1 MEPTVLTTTATIHQ
15 TKGVAPEQLERFMEC
30 LIETLSKD
38 YQVSGIEVEAW
49 KNVCGPGVKYLKLK
63 MSPAKACDLGV
74 MGVADCRLS
83 ATTHFFYDNRLR
95 QGESSPYSGRVVF
108 DIDSGEGVEF
118 TAVCEVSLR
127 LKEVSGMFY

>member
-1 MEPTVLTTTATIHQ
+1 MFADKDLNQQYVKLDESLHYLLNYGDQEMMEPTVLTTTATIHQ

-38 YQVSGIEVEAW
+38 YRVSGIEVEAW

-74 MGVADCRLS
+74 MG
-83 ATTHFFYDNRLR
+83 
-95 QGESSPYSGRVVF
+95 
-108 DIDSGEGVEF
+108 
-118 TAVCEVSLR
+118 
-127 LKEVSGMFY
+127 